1 MKTYCRFASSRSFP
15 ESPARDS
22 ARPRLSTL
30 LRGVAVAGLCVG
42 LAACARSTPAPI
54 VKGNAYMD
62 SPTRMASSAPAQPL
76 RSWQE
81 PEAYYPPAPAGDVQ
95 VSRIAAPEP
104 VAVSR
109 LDAPA
114 PRAEAP
120 REAEPRTFAERR
132 AQYAARTP
140 SASAPARE
148 PAAAPA
154 ATRVSGAATHTVAP
168 GDTLFSISRTY
179 GVRVDGLEDWNA
191 ISRSQAIRVGQ
202 TLKVAPSG
210 GTGTA
215 VASAPRPS
223 TQPSAAVQT
232 RAPAERKVAR
242 APDALRG
249 SAWENTA
256 ARDAAPAEP
265 APARVAAAT
274 PRAKPAAAVPAPAAP
289 AAREERVAVAP
300 APQRAAAPVAPVE
313 RAAPAQQQVAAVAPR
328 EQTPTYPERNDAPAA
343 SDSPSFA
350 WPVEGTVLAGFG
362 PTPDGRR
369 NDGVNIAVPE
379 GTRIRAAEDGRV
391 VYVGNELAGYG
402 NLVLVSH
409 GGGYVTA
416 YAHAKELL
424 VQKGQTV
431 RKGQVVAL
439 AGTTGGV
446 SEPQVHFEIRKGTVA
461 LDPVPFLEQR
471 PVAGGGAARGNG

>member
-1 MKTYCRFASSRSFP
+1 
-15 ESPARDS
+15 
-22 ARPRLSTL
+22 
-30 LRGVAVAGLCVG
+30 
-42 LAACARSTPAPI
+42 
-54 VKGNAYMD
+54 
-62 SPTRMASSAPAQPL
+62 
-76 RSWQE
+76 
-81 PEAYYPPAPAGDVQ
+81 
-95 VSRIAAPEP
+95 
-104 VAVSR
+104 
-109 LDAPA
+109 
-114 PRAEAP
+114 
-120 REAEPRTFAERR
+120 
-132 AQYAARTP
+132 
-140 SASAPARE
+140 
-148 PAAAPA
+148 
-154 ATRVSGAATHTVAP
+154 
-168 GDTLFSISRTY
+168 
-179 GVRVDGLEDWNA
+179 
-191 ISRSQAIRVGQ
+191 
-202 TLKVAPSG
+202 
-210 GTGTA
+210 
-215 VASAPRPS
+215 
-223 TQPSAAVQT
+223 
-232 RAPAERKVAR
+232 
-242 APDALRG
+242 
-249 SAWENTA
+249 
-256 ARDAAPAEP
+256 
-265 APARVAAAT
+265 AT

-289 AAREERVAVAP
+289 AAREERAAAAP
-300 APQRAAAPVAPVE
+300 APQRPAAPVAPVE
-313 RAAPAQQQVAAVAPR
+313 RAAPAEQQVAAVAPR

-424 VQKGQTV
+424 VQKGQSV

-471 PVAGGGAARGNG
+471 PVASGGAARGNG